1 MGQISKVLVKIS
13 NVLYLKCKV
22 FAMISDFKVFGQNVK
37 YFGRNL
43 KDFGQNINGFGQ
55 NFEEFSQNINVFN
68 TNLLAWFIAKKP
80 LGLFQSE

>member
-1 MGQISKVLVKIS
+1 MS
-13 NVLYLKCKV
+13 NVLYLKSKV
-22 FAMISDFKVFGQNVK
+22 LATISDFKVFGQNVK
-37 YFGRNL
+37 YFGWNL

-80 LGLFQSE
+80 LVLFQSE